1 MIVPMKK
8 LTVIVQAKDAD
19 STVDKLRKLGVLHV
33 EHQQSPKGKD
43 ISVLQDDMVL
53 INEAMG
59 ILSQPEFSQKHP
71 KAKPLSDWQFTSR
84 HIVDLWKR
92 LDQLKEYS
100 RNLKKRISQ
109 WEPWGEFDPDAI
121 QALKEKGVYIRLYQI
136 PVRDLKNPPA
146 GVIIKRLSTSSGVA
160 LCAGISQDRID
171 IPFKEFALPKAG
183 LEKMRTRLSE
193 DMQVA
198 ESIKL
203 DIKKYTC
210 YITDLMRI
218 RKSLQKD
225 LEFQQVLKGL
235 GQFGSLVCLRGYV
248 PYDAVDALFKTSK
261 SERWGITVSEPSEE
275 DRVPTLIRNPRWVS
289 IISPVFKAIEVVP
302 GYRELDISLW
312 FLVFLS
318 IFFGMLI
325 GDSAYGLIFFIL
337 TLCAHK
343 KWGRKLANKSIFILL
358 YILSS
363 CAILWGLFTGT
374 FFGQA
379 WLPGWAM
386 PLIPALRNDRYIQTL
401 CFFLGAFHLSIAH
414 CWKGIIKLPS
424 LMALAE
430 LGWILILWGAFFLAK
445 ALIIGDAFPA
455 FAKWLFIAGPVLV
468 VCFTKLHRNV
478 FKGIGAGIGNLLLNF
493 VNSFTD
499 VVSYI
504 RLFAVGLATVAVADA
519 FNKMAMDVGF
529 NSLMAACIA
538 SFILLLGH
546 ILNIILGPMAVLVH
560 GVRLNVLEFCNH
572 TDVKWSGFS
581 YNPLRE
587 DQNSQYGTGL

>member
-19 STVDKLRKLGVLHV
+19 STVSKLRKLGVLHV
-33 EHQQSPKGKD
+33 EHQQTPQGQD
-43 ISVLQDDMVL
+43 ISALKDDMLL
-53 INEAMG
+53 INEAIG
-59 ILSQPEFSQKHP
+59 ILSQPEFSQKSSKD
-71 KAKPLSDWQFTSR
+71 KALDDWKFTVR
-84 HIVDLWKR
+84 HIINLWKR
-92 LDQLKEYS
+92 LDQLEEYS
-100 RNLKKRISQ
+100 RSLKKKISQ
-109 WEPWGEFDPDAI
+109 WEPWGEFDPDEV
-121 QALKEKGVYIRLYQI
+121 QLLKEKGVHIRLYQI
-136 PVRDLKNPPA
+136 PARELKNLPA
-146 GVIIKRLSTSSGVA
+146 GVIVKRLSTESGAV
-160 LCAGISQDRID
+160 LCAVISEDKVD
-171 IPFKEFALPKAG
+171 IPFKELSLPNMG
-183 LEKMRTRLSE
+183 LKKMRSRLSE
-193 DMQVA
+193 DGKVM
-198 ESIKL
+198 ESIKS
-203 DIKKYTC
+203 DIKKCTSYVTG
-210 YITDLMRI
+210 LARI
-218 RKSLQKD
+218 KKSLKKD
-225 LEFQQVLKGL
+225 LEFQQALKGL
-235 GQFGSLVCLRGYV
+235 GQFGNLVCLRGYV
-248 PYDAVDALFKTSK
+248 PHDAVEPLFKTSR

-289 IISPVFKAIEVVP
+289 IISPIFKAIEVVP

-337 TLCAHK
+337 TVVAHK
-343 KWGRKLANKSIFILL
+343 KWGKKLANKSIFILL
-358 YILSS
+358 YVLSS

-414 CWKGIIKLPS
+414 CWRAIIKLPS
-424 LMALAE
+424 PIALAE
-430 LGWILILWGAFFLAK
+430 VGWVLILWGAFFLAK
-445 ALIIGDAFPA
+445 MLIIGDAFPA
-455 FAKWLFIAGPVLV
+455 FAKWLFIAGPILV
-468 VCFTKLHRNV
+468 VCFTKLNRNV
-478 FKGIGAGIGNLLLNF
+478 FKGIGAGVGNLLLNF

-519 FNKMAMDVGF
+519 FNKMAMDVGV
-529 NSLMAACIA
+529 NSIAAAAIT

-587 DQNSQYGTGL
+587 EG